1 MTRRRVVTERDVQRA
16 SRAGEKTLDV
26 AGALVTPSARDAAIR
41 ARVELAGLADAQP
54 AARTPKR
61 SAPDAP
67 SAAES
72 ARRDARRSEREPPR
86 RGGSRRGPSSAD
98 GDTAKPAAPA
108 DRTRAV
114 ATRVKAA
121 PSEPARPNAPQTKA
135 APDDRRPNARQGETP
150 GTRAGAA
157 PAGAGEA
164 PLAVALGADH
174 GGVSLKGAIAE
185 RLRELG
191 LKVLDF
197 GTVTRDPVDYPD
209 FAVAV
214 AQAVASGRA
223 TVGVMI
229 DGAGIGSCMAANK
242 VRGVRA
248 AMCYDVTTAV
258 NAREHNNANV
268 LTLGAGLIGTRLAL
282 NILDTFLSTPFAGG
296 RHAARVGKID
306 ALDRPG

>member
-1 MTRRRVVTERDVQRA
+1 MR
-16 SRAGEKTLDV
+16 
-26 AGALVTPSARDAAIR
+26 
-41 ARVELAGLADAQP
+41 
-54 AARTPKR
+54 
-61 SAPDAP
+61 
-67 SAAES
+67 
-72 ARRDARRSEREPPR
+72 
-86 RGGSRRGPSSAD
+86 
-98 GDTAKPAAPA
+98 
-108 DRTRAV
+108 
-114 ATRVKAA
+114 
-121 PSEPARPNAPQTKA
+121 
-135 APDDRRPNARQGETP
+135 P
-150 GTRAGAA
+150 GTRPNTEAGAKRGTRPSEK
-157 PAGAGEA
+157 PADKGDA

-174 GGVSLKGAIAE
+174 GGVSLKGAVAD

-282 NILDTFLSTPFAGG
+282 NILETFLSTPFAGG

>member
-1 MTRRRVVTERDVQRA
+1 MTRRRLVTERDVQRA
-16 SRAGEKTLDV
+16 ARAGEKTLDV
-26 AGALVTPSARDAAIR
+26 AGAVITPSAREAATH
-41 ARVELAGLADAQP
+41 ARVELTGGAAPPVRPSRMPVQRPARAD
-54 AARTPKR
+54 K
-61 SAPDAP
+61 
-67 SAAES
+67 
-72 ARRDARRSEREPPR
+72 
-86 RGGSRRGPSSAD
+86 GSRAAGAERSSRAGGTGRATRPAEAD
-98 GDTAKPAAPA
+98 AAPA
-108 DRTRAV
+108 QPPPRSG
-114 ATRVKAA
+114 KAA
-121 PSEPARPNAPQTKA
+121 NEK
-135 APDDRRPNARQGETP
+135 
-150 GTRAGAA
+150 GAA
-157 PAGAGEA
+157 SSPEK
-164 PLAVALGADH
+164 PLAVAHGADH
-174 GGVSLKGAIAE
+174 GGVSLKSAIAD

-248 AMCYDVTTAV
+248 AMCYDVTTAT

-282 NILDTFLSTPFAGG
+282 NILETFLSTPFAGG
-296 RHAARVGKID
+296 RHATRVSKID